1 MDTLEAYEAHD
12 LEELRRDADRLD
24 WIGRRLFNSTWH
36 GTVGGGSYTE
46 WYLAGDYSQTAKTMA
61 GYTFRQAVDAGM
73 EALPER
79 GQVK

>member
-1 MDTLEAYEAHD
+1 MSTLEAYEEHD

-24 WIGRRLFNSTWH
+24 WIGRRLF
-36 GTVGGGSYTE
+36 GSAWNGPRTD
-46 WYLAGDYSQTAKTMA
+46 WSIAGDYRETTHTMV
-61 GYTFRQAVDAGM
+61 GHTFRQAVDAGM